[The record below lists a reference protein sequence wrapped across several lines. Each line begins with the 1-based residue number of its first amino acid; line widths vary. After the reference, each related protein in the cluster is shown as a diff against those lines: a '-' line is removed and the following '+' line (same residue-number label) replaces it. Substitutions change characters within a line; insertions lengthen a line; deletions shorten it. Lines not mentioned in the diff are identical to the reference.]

1 MNEVYKNRATY
12 FLNEARALLILDKK
26 DSALWAAKN
35 AAYNLRSAGA
45 DDSVVLELMKRA
57 YA

>member
-1 MNEVYKNRATY
+1 MNNVYKNRATY
-12 FLNEARALLILDKK
+12 FLNESRALLILGKK

-45 DDSVVLELMKRA
+45 DDTPALELMKRA